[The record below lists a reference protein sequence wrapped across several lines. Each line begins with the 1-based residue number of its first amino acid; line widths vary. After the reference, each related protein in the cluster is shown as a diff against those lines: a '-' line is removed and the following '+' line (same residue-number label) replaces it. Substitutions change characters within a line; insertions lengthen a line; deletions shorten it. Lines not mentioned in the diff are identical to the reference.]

1 MKVFLDTNIWLSA
14 TVFSGLCEAIL
25 TESAQRNSLLTTRLV
40 QREAHEVLTRKFPHM
55 PHAKALFD
63 AIWAEANCVSDVD
76 EPKNDNDERL
86 VRAALGA
93 QADIFVTGDRR
104 ILDWGERGRM
114 KILNPR
120 GTWTQLYAAKGEF

>member
-1 MKVFLDTNIWLSA
+1 MAVNAWYFP
-14 TVFSGLCEAIL
+14 GLCEAIL
-25 TESAQRNSLLTTRLV
+25 TESAQRNSLLTTQLV

-63 AIWAEANCVSDVD
+63 AVWAEANCVSDVD

-86 VRAALGA
+86 VRVAPVA

-104 ILDWGERGRM
+104 ILDWGD
-114 KILNPR
+114 
-120 GTWTQLYAAKGEF
+120 F

>member
-1 MKVFLDTNIWLSA
+1 MILQGRSPALTNISFKKKNERLNAGIQMTAQTFMLHVRMDDDIKEQA
-14 TVFSGLCEAIL
+14 TVNA
-25 TESAQRNSLLTTRLV
+25 T
-40 QREAHEVLTRKFPHM
+40 
-55 PHAKALFD
+55 
-63 AIWAEANCVSDVD
+63 WAEANCVSDVD

-104 ILDWGERGRM
+104 ILDWGERRRM

-120 GTWTQLYAAKGEF
+120 GTWTQFYAAKGEF